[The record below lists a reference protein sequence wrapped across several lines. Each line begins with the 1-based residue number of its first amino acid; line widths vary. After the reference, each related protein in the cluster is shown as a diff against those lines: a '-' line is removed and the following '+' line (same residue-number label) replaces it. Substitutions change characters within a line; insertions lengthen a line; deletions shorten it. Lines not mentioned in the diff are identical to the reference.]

1 MPSRPA
7 FVARV
12 CVQIVSV
19 AAILAGSAAPVGA
32 QDLLGQVATQA
43 AAAAAEDQLRRE
55 TPRGAFMGF
64 VEAVQR
70 GNLATAADFLQW
82 PRQRMPIGRED
93 AATQLLFVLNH
104 GFEGNLDRLS
114 REPGGTTNDGLPVD
128 RERAGTAVLASGERV
143 DIYLSRVQ
151 QGSGSPIW
159 LIASDTVGD
168 IPRMYESAGLPNLE
182 RKLPAFLT
190 KTDFGHLQ
198 LWVPLALLLL
208 VPVLFVVS
216 ALLAW
221 IVMAAVRV
229 VLRLRGKPIQGR
241 RSPIVR
247 ALFRPSVLILTV
259 VLHRLVSPQ
268 LGIPLL
274 HRQYYSRTVTI
285 ILLVA
290 VVWWAWRLIDLA
302 AGRTRDRLEPD
313 NPRAAQKVYSL
324 SRRLLKGT
332 VAFVAIMVGL
342 SAFGVNLTTALA
354 GLGIGG
360 LALAFGAQKTIENVF
375 GGLFVL
381 SDRSIVVGDFCQIGK
396 YVGTVEDVGLRS
408 MQLRTMERTV
418 VSVPNGTLATMEVE
432 NFSRRDKFL
441 FNPTFGLLYQ
451 TSMEQ
456 LQQVLDGVRA
466 LLDDD
471 ERIEPATARA
481 RFVRLGAY
489 SLDVEILAYVFA
501 ADYAAFLG
509 VQEDLLMRIVRV
521 VKSTGTDLAFPS
533 QTMYVQPEGAATVTG
548 AATGVPGAPGESPA
562 PAPARPAGPRE

>member
-1 MPSRPA
+1 MPSRLA
-7 FVARV
+7 SIASV
-12 CVQIVSV
+12 CVPILGI
-19 AAILAGSAAPVGA
+19 AAVLAGSAAPAGA
-32 QDLLGQVATQA
+32 QDLLGQVAAQA
-43 AAAAAEDQLRRE
+43 AAAAAEDPLRRE

-70 GNLATAADFLQW
+70 GNLAIAADYLQW
-82 PRQRMPIGRED
+82 PRQRMPIGKED

-114 REPGGTTNDGLPVD
+114 REPGGATSDGLPAD

-143 DIYLSRVQ
+143 EIFLSRVQ
-151 QGSGSPIW
+151 QGSGTPLW

-190 KTDFGHLQ
+190 RTEFGRLQ

-208 VPVLFVVS
+208 VPALFVVS

-221 IVMAAVRV
+221 IVIEAVRV

-274 HRQYYSRTVTI
+274 HRQYYSRTVTV
-285 ILLVA
+285 ILLFA
-290 VVWWAWRLIDLA
+290 VVWWVWRLIDLA

-332 VAFVAIMVGL
+332 VAFVALMVGL

-441 FNPTFGLLYQ
+441 FNPKIGLLYQ
-451 TSMEQ
+451 TTLEQ
-456 LQQVLDGVRA
+456 LQQVLDDIRS
-466 LLDDD
+466 LLERDDRV
-471 ERIEPATARA
+471 ESSTARA

-489 SLDVEILAYVFA
+489 SLDVEILAYVQA
-501 ADYAAFLG
+501 ADYASFLG
-509 VQEDLLMRIVRV
+509 VQEDLLMRIVGI
-521 VKSTGTDLAFPS
+521 VKSAGTDLAFPS
-533 QTMYVQPEGAATVTG
+533 QTMYVQPDGAAAVTG
-548 AATGVPGAPGESPA
+548 AGNAAPGESPA
-562 PAPARPAGPRE
+562 SAPAGPPDPRE

>member
-1 MPSRPA
+1 MPSRLA

-12 CVQIVSV
+12 CVPIFGI
-19 AAILAGSAAPVGA
+19 AAVLAGSAEPAGA
-32 QDLLGQVATQA
+32 QDLLGQIVTQTA
-43 AAAAAEDQLRRE
+43 AAVAEDPLRRE
-55 TPRGAFMGF
+55 TPRGSFMGF

-70 GNLATAADFLQW
+70 GNLATASDFLQW
-82 PRQRMPIGRED
+82 PRQRMPIGKEE

-114 REPGGTTNDGLPVD
+114 REPGGTTNDGLPAD

-143 DIYLSRVQ
+143 DILLSRVQ
-151 QGSGSPIW
+151 QGAGSPIW

-190 KTDFGHLQ
+190 RTEFGHLQ
-198 LWVPLALLLL
+198 VWVPLALLLL
-208 VPVLFVVS
+208 VPVLYAVS
-216 ALLAW
+216 ALLLW
-221 IVMAAVRV
+221 LVLEAVRI
-229 VLRLRGKPIQGR
+229 VLRFRGKPVQGR

-247 ALFRPSVLILTV
+247 ALFRPSVLILAV

-274 HRQYYSRTVTI
+274 HRQYYSRTVTV
-285 ILLVA
+285 ILLFA
-290 VVWWAWRLIDLA
+290 VVWWVWRLIDLA
-302 AGRTRDRLEPD
+302 AGRTRDGLAPD
-313 NPRAAQKVYSL
+313 NPRTAQKVYSL

-332 VAFVAIMVGL
+332 VAFVALMVGL

-441 FNPTFGLLYQ
+441 FNPTFGLLHQ
-451 TSMEQ
+451 TTMGE

-466 LLDDD
+466 LLGGDARV
-471 ERIEPATARA
+471 ESSTARA
-481 RFVRLGAY
+481 RFVRLGSY
-489 SLDVEILAYVFA
+489 SLDVEVLAYVHA
-501 ADYAAFLG
+501 ADYAAFLA
-509 VQEDLLMRIVRV
+509 VQEDLLMRIVRI
-521 VKSTGTDLAFPS
+521 VKSAGTDLAFQS
-533 QTMYVQPEGAATVTG
+533 QTMYVKPDGAA
-548 AATGVPGAPGESPA
+548 ALAESAKAAPGESPA
-562 PAPARPAGPRE
+562 SAPGGPAGPQR